1 VDELAKKTIA
11 ALDDDLNT
19 PVAIA
24 HLFDAVR
31 WINAVHD
38 RKEPVGRAA
47 VEQLRRLFDDIV
59 SGVLGLRDDRQAAG
73 NNALLDG
80 LISMMLDVRATA
92 KANKDFATGDKIRD
106 ELVKLG
112 IVVKDTKEGSY
123 YSLQ

>member
-38 RKEPVGRAA
+38 RKEPVGKAA
-47 VEQLRRLFDDIV
+47 AEQLRRLFHDVV
-59 SGVLGLRDDRQAAG
+59 SGVLGLRDDQQAAG

-80 LISMMLDVRATA
+80 VVNMILDVRAAA

-112 IVVKDTKEGSY
+112 IVVQDTKEGTTWAI
-123 YSLQ
+123 